1 MMNKISL
8 KIFICF
14 VGISAVIATILLLFN
29 FAGIMYLGSDT
40 AFDLAESTPQRTLKQ
55 ISENLTQT
63 KQGFK
68 LENYKLAEEN
78 WCILLDENGDIIWS
92 VNQPEDIPAHYSL
105 NDVARMTHWFLN
117 DYPIYVRTEDYGLL
131 VLGLPKNAV
140 AKYEVTYSM
149 AWFADLPKRIIIILA
164 VNFCFAVILALV
176 FGSSLYRRLRMMMK
190 GINDLQ
196 QEKNVRLK
204 EKGIF
209 KEVFAG
215 INRTAEAMS
224 RKNAVL
230 AARDAARLNWISGI
244 SHDIRTPLSLIVG
257 YSEELAQAKALNE
270 EEKKKAE
277 TILTQGIKIN
287 KLVEDLNVISAL
299 EYDMQ
304 PNKRKTIRLC
314 PLIRK
319 VTSEII
325 NSNLAAKH
333 EIILDLKDEK
343 ACVAADE
350 NLLERAVFN
359 IINNSIKHN
368 ENGCRINIIEYTQ
381 KGTVY
386 LLIADNGSG
395 VPQEVLDKISKI
407 PKTTHGLG
415 LPLAY
420 KIIHVHGGKLTA
432 FNNNGFTVKI
442 ELPQILAQ

>member
-1 MMNKISL
+1 MNKTSL

-14 VGISAVIATILLLFN
+14 VSISAVIATILLLLN
-29 FAGIMYLGSDT
+29 FAGLIYLGSDT
-40 AFDLAESTPQRTLKQ
+40 AFNLAESTPQRTLKQ

-63 KQGFK
+63 DQGFELK
-68 LENYKLAEEN
+68 NYKLAEDN
-78 WCILLDENGDIIWS
+78 WCVLLDENGDIIWS
-92 VNQPEDIPAHYSL
+92 ANQPEDIPTHYSL

-140 AKYEVTYSM
+140 AKYEVTYSL
-149 AWFADLPKRIIIILA
+149 AWFTDLPKRIIIILA

-176 FGSSLYRRLRMMMK
+176 FGSSLYRRLRTVMR

-209 KEVFAG
+209 KEVSAG
-215 INRTAEAMS
+215 INRTAEAMV

-230 AARDAARLNWISGI
+230 AARDEARLNWIAGV
-244 SHDIRTPLSLIVG
+244 SHDIRTPLALIVG
-257 YSEELAQAKALNE
+257 YAEELAGAKSLNE

-287 KLVEDLNVISAL
+287 KLVEDLNAISAL

-304 PNKRKTIRLC
+304 PNKRKNIRLC

-325 NSNLAAKH
+325 NSNLTTKH

-343 ACVAADE
+343 ACVSADE
-350 NLLERAVFN
+350 NLLERAIFN
-359 IINNSIKHN
+359 IINNSIQHN
-368 ENGCRINIIEYTQ
+368 ANGCRINIGQYTQ

-395 VPQEVLDKISKI
+395 APQEVLDKISQV
-407 PKTTHGLG
+407 PKTVHGLG

-420 KIIHVHGGKLTA
+420 KIIYVHGGKLTA
-432 FNNNGFTVKI
+432 FNANGLTIKI
-442 ELPQILAQ
+442 ELPQVLIQ